1 LQISNTEQILQPPFT
16 KDSLTIKRSYAT
28 ICESLQ
34 TQHKQHQV
42 DLLKQLLKL
51 KNLSPEWFDI
61 IMPLAWQCVD
71 LVRPDVKHDSDLMD
85 IRNYIKIKKLPG
97 YDKEKSRIVNGLV
110 FTKNLAHKK
119 MNADMKN
126 PKVSLLNT

>member
-1 LQISNTEQILQPPFT
+1 
-16 KDSLTIKRSYAT
+16 
-28 ICESLQ
+28 
-34 TQHKQHQV
+34 
-42 DLLKQLLKL
+42 
-51 KNLSPEWFDI
+51 
-61 IMPLAWQCVD
+61 MPLAWQCVD